1 MGAAASMGAAD
12 AGGSQTTEGGG
23 FMAKMR
29 AIIPSSKKY
38 EDKETKS
45 ETGGDD
51 EEDDFNDIEKLQK
64 AHRKL
69 GFEHARTVDDLKL
82 AEAQNKE
89 LRSKLSEM
97 ITAIKQLKSELNQ
110 TVSDKEAAEAHLAQM
125 ANPEREAFMHKYALE
140 KLREEFEKY
149 QKDVGEEKA
158 SILKSPPHGDFFLLN
173 ITAY

>member
-1 MGAAASMGAAD
+1 MGAAASLGAAA

-45 ETGGDD
+45 ETVGDD

-158 SILKSPPHGDFFLLN
+158 SILKSPPHGDFCLSN
-173 ITAY
+173 ISGH